1 MHIAYVLWLSKTAT
15 RGVLPSSR
23 SHTLFFPAISYQL
36 GCLMR

>member
-36 GCLMR
+36 GA